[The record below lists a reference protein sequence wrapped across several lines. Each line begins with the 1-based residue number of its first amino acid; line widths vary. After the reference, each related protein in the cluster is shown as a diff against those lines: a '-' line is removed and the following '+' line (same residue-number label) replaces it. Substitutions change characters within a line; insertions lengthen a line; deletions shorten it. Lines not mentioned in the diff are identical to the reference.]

1 VYEIKRAG
9 SGVPRQLYLVQRSPI
24 AFSTVV
30 LKHLCDIFVQYVGI
44 EIAVLMDEEESA
56 AAQKSR
62 LLVFQKSP
70 SCEELPSLATA
81 AGIPRVRWQN

>member
-1 VYEIKRAG
+1 VYEIKQAG
-9 SGVPRQLYLVQRSPI
+9 PGVPRQLYLVQRSPI

-30 LKHLCDIFVQYVGI
+30 LKPLCDIFMQYVGV

-62 LLVFQKSP
+62 LLVFLHEAVCK
-70 SCEELPSLATA
+70 
-81 AGIPRVRWQN
+81 